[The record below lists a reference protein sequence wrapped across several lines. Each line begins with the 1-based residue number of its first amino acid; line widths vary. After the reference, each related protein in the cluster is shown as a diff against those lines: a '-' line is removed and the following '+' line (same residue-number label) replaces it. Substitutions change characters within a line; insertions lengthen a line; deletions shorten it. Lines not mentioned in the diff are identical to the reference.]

1 MEYYHLHTKG
11 IKDNF
16 WKEKREFIIDEKFR
30 NRLCERY
37 NNFSLE
43 TPENDVRQIY
53 SMIDPELA
61 NAIFGM
67 FGFDID
73 LDYLIHYCLENGI
86 NNRSMKMLL
95 EISKKRLYDARIFK
109 REMALENYRKDNYP
123 NLPSRL
129 HSLFVTTEQG
139 ISYWKD
145 RLIDNDLEI
154 FKLDVVDTPFIT
166 NEQYLPYEN
175 LNYGD
180 SYQAAS
186 GYWHPSLKDDY
197 EFTREYLVQ
206 GKVKILEKVDE
217 ISKKYK

>member
-67 FGFDID
+67 FGFNID
-73 LDYLIHYCLENGI
+73 LSIYL
-86 NNRSMKMLL
+86 LL
-95 EISKKRLYDARIFK
+95 Y
-109 REMALENYRKDNYP
+109 
-123 NLPSRL
+123 
-129 HSLFVTTEQG
+129 
-139 ISYWKD
+139 
-145 RLIDNDLEI
+145 
-154 FKLDVVDTPFIT
+154 
-166 NEQYLPYEN
+166 N
-175 LNYGD
+175 LN
-180 SYQAAS
+180 S
-186 GYWHPSLKDDY
+186 
-197 EFTREYLVQ
+197 
-206 GKVKILEKVDE
+206 ILN
-217 ISKKYK
+217 